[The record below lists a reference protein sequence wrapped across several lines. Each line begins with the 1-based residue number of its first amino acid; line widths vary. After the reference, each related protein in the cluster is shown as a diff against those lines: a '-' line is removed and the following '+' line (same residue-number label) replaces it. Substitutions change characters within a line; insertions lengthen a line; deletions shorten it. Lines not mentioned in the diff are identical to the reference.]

1 MLADLADLVDK
12 SARLAV
18 SPALADLA
26 DLAEGSKVFF
36 SRLEISGFEC
46 LALYHLAELNLS

>member
-26 DLAEGSKVFF
+26 DLAEGSKVF
-36 SRLEISGFEC
+36 
-46 LALYHLAELNLS
+46 LADLKLADSNV